1 MAIREEKTAFDDED
15 DLFAD
20 GKSKRSTGSMSSVD
34 EDEDI
39 PHGEVDYLHDV
50 PLSMKA
56 QAGSVMKS
64 MKEILSLKPGS
75 IIEFNKV
82 VGESMDV
89 IVGGRLMCR
98 GEIVVV
104 NERYGIRISEV
115 IRVEDSGKELN
126 PI

>member
-20 GKSKRSTGSMSSVD
+20 GKSKRSTGGMSRGD

-56 QAGSVMKS
+56 
-64 MKEILSLKPGS
+64 
-75 IIEFNKV
+75 
-82 VGESMDV
+82 
-89 IVGGRLMCR
+89 
-98 GEIVVV
+98 
-104 NERYGIRISEV
+104 
-115 IRVEDSGKELN
+115 
-126 PI
+126 